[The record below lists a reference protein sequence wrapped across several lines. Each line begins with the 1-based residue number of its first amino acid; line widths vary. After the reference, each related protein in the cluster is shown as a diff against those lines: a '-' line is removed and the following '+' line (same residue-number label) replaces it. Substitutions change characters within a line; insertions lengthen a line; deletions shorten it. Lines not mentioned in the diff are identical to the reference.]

1 MNPVNPAAS
10 PRRDARR
17 NHERLLA
24 EARVLFAERGI
35 DAPLD
40 ELATRAGVGAGTVYR
55 HFPTR
60 DALVRELYDLGVG
73 DLRDLAPEILAA
85 ETGWRSVELYLERLA
100 AWLANSPYVP
110 MVMRRMAEIDPDYR
124 PGTEFAEPID
134 GLVARAQAEG
144 SLRADVTAV
153 DLSVLVDML
162 GSLGQYGGT
171 YLPYWRRQL
180 AIVLDG
186 LRARADLT
194 PLPGAGLDFDSF
206 HDMSHRKGPGSA
218 PEA

>member
-1 MNPVNPAAS
+1 MNPPTS

-35 DAPLD
+35 EAPLD

-55 HFPTR
+55 HFPNR

-73 DLRDLAPEILAA
+73 ELRDLTPEILAA
-85 ETGWRSVELYLERLA
+85 ETGWRSVELYLERYA
-100 AWLANSPYVP
+100 TWLAHSPYVP
-110 MVMRRMAEIDPDYR
+110 AVMRRMAEIDPDHR
-124 PGTEFAEPID
+124 PGAELAEPLD

-153 DLSVLVDML
+153 DLAVLVDML

-180 AIVLDG
+180 AVVLDG
-186 LRARADLT
+186 LRARPDLT
-194 PLPGAGLDFDSF
+194 PLPGVGLEFDAF
-206 HDMSHRKGPGSA
+206 HDMSHRKGPGPA
-218 PEA
+218 PES

>member
-1 MNPVNPAAS
+1 MKPAAS

-17 NHERLLA
+17 NHERLLV
-24 EARVLFAERGI
+24 EARKLFAERGI

-40 ELATRAGVGAGTVYR
+40 ELAVRAGVGAGTVYR
-55 HFPTR
+55 HFPNR
-60 DALVRELYDLGVG
+60 DALVRELYDIGV
-73 DLRDLAPEILAA
+73 DELRELAGEILGA

-110 MVMRRMAEIDPDYR
+110 AVMRRMAEIDPDYR
-124 PGTEFAEPID
+124 PGTEFAAPID
-134 GLVARAQAEG
+134 GLVERAQAEG
-144 SLRADVTAV
+144 TLRPDVTAV

-180 AIVLDG
+180 AVVLDG
-186 LRARADLT
+186 LRARPDLT

-206 HDMSHRKGPGSA
+206 HDMSHRKGPRPA
-218 PEA
+218 RD